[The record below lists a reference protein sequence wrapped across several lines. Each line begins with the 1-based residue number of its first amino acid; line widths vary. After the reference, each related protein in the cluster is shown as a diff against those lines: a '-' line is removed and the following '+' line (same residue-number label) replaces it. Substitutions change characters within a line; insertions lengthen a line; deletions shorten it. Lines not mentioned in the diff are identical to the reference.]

1 MRRTPLA
8 AILFATLFAA
18 LAVAAPRPASEQ
30 QVMTAGD
37 LQQLCA
43 GTDHVSVNV
52 CRVYI
57 LGVTQGITLGMNIA
71 DGKTRGGRP
80 CVPAD
85 TSGEALEESLK
96 AKLDKHLAATPADQQ
111 REAAEVIGA
120 VLASTYPCA
129 PAH

>member
-1 MRRTPLA
+1 MRHIAIVLTLLA
-8 AILFATLFAA
+8 ALVTSAA
-18 LAVAAPRPASEQ
+18 ASDQ

-43 GTDHVSVNV
+43 GTDHVSINV

-71 DGKTRGGRP
+71 DGKTKGGRP

-85 TSGEALEESLK
+85 ISGESLEQSLK

-111 REAAEVIGA
+111 REAADVIGA
-120 VLASTYPCA
+120 VLSRSYPCTA
-129 PAH
+129 AH

>member
-1 MRRTPLA
+1 MRTAVTVLTLLA
-8 AILFATLFAA
+8 ATATGAA
-18 LAVAAPRPASEQ
+18 ATQQ

-43 GTDHVSVNV
+43 GSDHVSKNV

-57 LGVTQGITLGMNIA
+57 LGVAQGITLGMNIA

-85 TSGEALEESLK
+85 TSGESLEQSLK
-96 AKLDKHLAATPADQQ
+96 AKLDQRLATTPADQQ

-120 VLASTYPCA
+120 VLASTYPCPA
-129 PAH
+129 PAR

>member
-1 MRRTPLA
+1 MRHAAIVLTLLA
-8 AILFATLFAA
+8 ALVSSAA
-18 LAVAAPRPASEQ
+18 ASDQE
-30 QVMTAGD
+30 VMTAGD

-43 GTDHVSVNV
+43 GSDHVSKNV

-71 DGKTRGGRP
+71 DGKSRGGRP

-85 TSGEALEESLK
+85 TSGESLEQSLK
-96 AKLDKHLAATPADQQ
+96 TKLDQHLATTPADQR
-111 REAAEVIGA
+111 REAAEVIGV
-120 VLASTYPCA
+120 VLASTYPCSP

>member
-1 MRRTPLA
+1 MRHIAIVLTLLA
-8 AILFATLFAA
+8 ALVTSAA
-18 LAVAAPRPASEQ
+18 ASDQ
-30 QVMTAGD
+30 QVMTASD

-43 GTDHVSVNV
+43 GTDHVSKNV

-85 TSGEALEESLK
+85 ISGESLEQSLK

-111 REAAEVIGA
+111 REAAEVIGV
-120 VLASTYPCA
+120 VLASSYPCT

>member
-1 MRRTPLA
+1 MRNAVIVLTLLA
-8 AILFATLFAA
+8 AAVTGAA
-18 LAVAAPRPASEQ
+18 ASQQ
-30 QVMTAGD
+30 QVMTVMTAAD

-43 GTDHVSVNV
+43 GSDHVSKNV

-85 TSGEALEESLK
+85 TSGESLEQSLK
-96 AKLDKHLAATPADQQ
+96 AKLDQRLATTSADQQ

-120 VLASTYPCA
+120 VLASTYPCSA

>member
-1 MRRTPLA
+1 MRNAAIVLTLLA
-8 AILFATLFAA
+8 ALVSA
-18 LAVAAPRPASEQ
+18 AAPAQE
-30 QVMTAGD
+30 VMTAGD

-43 GTDHVSVNV
+43 GSDHVSKNV

-71 DGKTRGGRP
+71 NGKSRGGRP

-85 TSGEALEESLK
+85 TSGESLEQSLK
-96 AKLDKHLAATPADQQ
+96 TKLDQHLATTPADQQ
-111 REAAEVIGA
+111 REAAEVIGI
-120 VLASTYPCA
+120 VLASSYPCSP

>member
-1 MRRTPLA
+1 MRHI
-8 AILFATLFAA
+8 AIVLTLLAA
-18 LAVAAPRPASEQ
+18 LASSATASEQ

-43 GTDHVSVNV
+43 GSDHVSVNV

-57 LGVTQGITLGMNIA
+57 LGVTQGITLGMRIA

-80 CVPAD
+80 CVPAEI
-85 TSGEALEESLK
+85 SGESLEESLK
-96 AKLDKHLAATPADQQ
+96 AKLDKHLATTPADQQ

-120 VLASTYPCA
+120 MLASTYPCTHT
-129 PAH
+129 AH